1 MADKLKVEI
10 WSDIMCPFCYIGK
23 RKFEQALEQFEQ
35 KAEVEIIWKSFQ
47 LNPQQKDLPEVDMYD
62 YLAEIKGQSREWS
75 LQMHESV
82 VRMAKGVGLDYNFDI
97 AKISNSFDAH
107 RVIQLA
113 KANGLGDEIEERFF
127 KAYFTEGALMSD
139 PETLVRLATEV
150 GLAEQEVRNVLSSN
164 RYADAVGKDIAESR
178 SLGVRGV
185 PFFVLDRKY
194 AVSGAQSP
202 EVFLGA
208 LQQAHTAW
216 RAENTV
222 EEVNVED
229 GAACRPD
236 GVCD

>member
-139 PETLVRLATEV
+139 PETLARLATEV

-208 LQQAHTAW
+208 LQQSYAAW

-222 EEVNVED
+222 EEVNIED
-229 GAACRPD
+229 GAVCRPD
-236 GVCD
+236 GACD